1 MAGISRRSLLLSG
14 MSFAA
19 VSRCWGQATFS
30 TGVTVVTV
38 LATVHDRDGRIVKD
52 LSQDDFLLQEDG
64 VPQTIRYF
72 SRESDL
78 PLTIG
83 LLVDTSRSQ
92 IGVLEPERRASY
104 TFLDQVLR
112 EDTDQ
117 TFVVAFDTKVD
128 ILQGLTSSRDDLRAA
143 LERLTIP
150 GNYAT
155 LIFSAIRQASE
166 DVMRK
171 QKGRKAFI
179 LLSDGFAFRDPVS
192 IVTAIEFAQRADTLI
207 YSIRFSDH
215 PKVYRLGRAAVQAIA
230 SERGKG
236 ALERLSRET
245 GGGYF
250 EVSKKDSIESIY
262 MRIEEELRN
271 QYSIGY
277 TPARADTTGKYR
289 KIKLTTKRPGLI
301 VQARDGYYPR

>member
-1 MAGISRRSLLLSG
+1 MAGISRRSLLMG
-14 MSFAA
+14 AA
-19 VSRCWGQATFS
+19 SRCWAQATFS
-30 TGVTVVTV
+30 TDVTVVTV
-38 LATVHDRDGRIVKD
+38 FATVHDRDGKIVKD
-52 LSQDDFLLQEDG
+52 LSQDDFLLLEDG
-64 VPQTIRYF
+64 VAQEIRYF

-92 IGVLEPERRASY
+92 TGVLEPERRASY

-112 EDTDQ
+112 EDTDHA
-117 TFVVAFDTKVD
+117 FVTSFDTQVD

-143 LERLTIP
+143 LDRLVIP
-150 GNYAT
+150 GHYAT

-192 IVTAIEFAQRADTLI
+192 IGTAIEFAQRADTLT

-215 PKVYRLGRAAVQAIA
+215 PKVYRPGRAAVQAIA

-236 ALERLSRET
+236 VLERLSRET

-250 EVSKKDSIESIY
+250 EVSKKESIEQIY

-277 TPARADTTGKYR
+277 TPARADTSGKYR